1 MHSAG
6 ASARAGAG
14 ARWWARARGRPGA
27 GARWRAR
34 APGRPGARARVGAR
48 RRARARGRPRLAI
61 AAEPG
66 RRLAARAVSEAAGE
80 LDGEPLRQRL
90 GVDWRQMSMLQARSA
105 PSALRAPDL
114 RLDYD
119 KRLMLAS
126 GRANPELAARIADK
140 LGVALSDVN
149 TRTFSNGEVYCRFED
164 SVRGADVFIVQPT
177 CANHAAGIGAN
188 DALMELL
195 LMIDAA
201 VGGSAHRVIAV
212 TPWYGYS
219 RQDKKSAPREP
230 ISARLVAHLL
240 EKAGIDR
247 ILTMDLHSGQIQGFF
262 QKPCDHMTAMFML
275 TQYFADLGLEDLVV
289 VAPDAGRVK
298 LAKRFASELG
308 ADLAILN
315 KERPAQQLAE
325 IHYVIG
331 EVAGKTA
338 VIVDDIIDTAG
349 TLRVAAEAVHEAG
362 ARRLYAAATHGLF
375 SGDAWQNLAAARLE
389 QIVVTDT
396 VPPPPGSPDNVR
408 ILSCADLLTNSIRQI
423 FTDGSVS
430 SVFGGENQ
438 LF

>member
-1 MHSAG
+1 MSIVE
-6 ASARAGAG
+6 ARA
-14 ARWWARARGRPGA
+14 
-27 GARWRAR
+27 
-34 APGRPGARARVGAR
+34 
-48 RRARARGRPRLAI
+48 
-61 AAEPG
+61 
-66 RRLAARAVSEAAGE
+66 
-80 LDGEPLRQRL
+80 
-90 GVDWRQMSMLQARSA
+90 A
-105 PSALRAPDL
+105 PSILR
-114 RLDYD
+114 RDYD
-119 KRLMLAS
+119 KRLMLVS

-140 LGVALSDVN
+140 LGVSLSGVHPK
-149 TRTFSNGEVYCRFED
+149 TFSNGEVYCRYEE

-177 CANHAAGIGAN
+177 CANHRAGLSAN

-195 LMIDAA
+195 LLVDAA

-230 ISARLVAHLL
+230 ISARLVAHML
-240 EKAGIDR
+240 EAAGVDR

-262 QKPCDHMTAMFML
+262 QKPCDHMTALFML
-275 TQYFADLGLEDLVV
+275 TQYFADLGLEDPVV
-289 VAPDAGRVK
+289 VAPDVGRVK
-298 LAKRFASELG
+298 LAKRFASEIG

-325 IHYVIG
+325 INYVIG